1 MCILMAQM
9 DIDAIL
15 GIINDE
21 YLSSFEQTKRMDP
34 PTLQS
39 AVDAG
44 EQQIEYEIGADE
56 NEDGKIRLSWG
67 TCDRNL
73 CRARKAYS
81 NADFV

>member
-1 MCILMAQM
+1 MRMNLDGAM

-39 AVDAG
+39 AVDG
-44 EQQIEYEIGADE
+44 CG
-56 NEDGKIRLSWG
+56 
-67 TCDRNL
+67 
-73 CRARKAYS
+73 
-81 NADFV
+81 